1 MGEWHAERLG
11 HKEAGAVSNEF
22 VTRLAPSTA
31 RGGRGGPA
39 AAAGGMGVSN
49 QFGSHPSRDLG

>member
-11 HKEAGAVSNEF
+11 DKEAGVVSNEL

-39 AAAGGMGVSN
+39 EAAGGDGGIKSVRFASVA
-49 QFGSHPSRDLG
+49 